1 MRAPRSLRW
10 RLQIWHGLLL
20 VAVLAVFGFTTA
32 ELERSRR
39 MERIDAELQSRASML
54 SRLIAPEQP
63 GHAPE
68 QPGRGP
74 ESGLGEPPLPQ
85 PGGDPDDPA
94 PPPPPPRRGA
104 ASGAPALH
112 LSADE
117 ARRFGPVSGGYYYA
131 IWLKNSPGMVRSGGA
146 PADIPRPTGSEGWRS
161 RGNYRE
167 VFNEL
172 KPQDYVLV
180 GRDRT
185 DELADWRRLTGL
197 TLAAGL
203 GVAVLGLLGGAWL
216 TRRALRPV
224 GLIGDAAEAIAA
236 GDLSRRI
243 SVEEEGSELGRLA
256 AVLNHTFA
264 RLEAVFEQQARF
276 TADAAHELRT
286 PVAVLLMQ
294 AQNGLDDSGL
304 TAEARAAL
312 SACLRAA
319 QRMRGLIESLL
330 ELARWDAGEAKLRR
344 INCDLAPLAEAESE
358 LLRPLADGRGVKL
371 VLRLEPAPCS
381 GDPDRL
387 AQVVANLLI
396 NAVQHSPVGGTVGI
410 QTGVSGGR
418 ATVAITD
425 EGGGIAAEHL
435 PRIFDRFYRAEAA
448 RSQGRSGLGLAICR
462 AIVAAHGGTIE
473 AGNRPQGGAWFR
485 VAVGAE
491 AKTG

>member
-1 MRAPRSLRW
+1 MRTPRSLRW

-20 VAVLAVFGFTTA
+20 IAVLAVFGFATA
-32 ELERSRR
+32 EMDRSRR
-39 MERIDAELQSRASML
+39 MERIDAELQSRAAL
-54 SRLIAPEQP
+54 LARLLAPEQA
-63 GHAPE
+63 GRRPE
-68 QPGRGP
+68 PGRG
-74 ESGLGEPPLPQ
+74 EPPPPEQ
-85 PGGDPDDPA
+85 AGDPDE
-94 PPPPPPRRGA
+94 PPPPPRRG
-104 ASGAPALH
+104 SGNGPPTLH
-112 LSADE
+112 LDSDD
-117 ARRFGPVSGGYYYA
+117 ARRFGPASGGYYYA
-131 IWLKNSPGMVRSGGA
+131 IWLKNSRSTMRSSGA
-146 PADIPRPTGSEGWRS
+146 PADIPIPTGSDGWRS

-167 VFNEL
+167 LFNEL
-172 KPQDYVLV
+172 QPQDYVLV
-180 GRDRT
+180 GLDRT

-197 TLAAGL
+197 TVTAGL

-224 GLIGDAAEAIAA
+224 ALIGDAAEEIAA

-243 SVEEEGSELGRLA
+243 PVEEEGSELGRLA

-330 ELARWDAGEAKLRR
+330 ELARWDAGQAKLRR

-358 LLRPLADGRGVKL
+358 LLRPLADERGVKL
-371 VLRLEPAPCS
+371 VLRADPAPCS

-396 NAVQHSPVGGTVGI
+396 NAVQHSPAGGTVGI
-410 QTGVSGGR
+410 QTGISGGR
-418 ATVAITD
+418 ATVEITD

-435 PRIFDRFYRAEAA
+435 PHIFERFYRADAA
-448 RSQGRSGLGLAICR
+448 RGQGRSGLGLAICL

-473 AGNRPQGGAWFR
+473 AGNRPRGGAWFKFT
-485 VAVGAE
+485 V
-491 AKTG
+491 